1 MGATAV
7 DKLSAWLE
15 GYRAVASAYPMA
27 TASYVA
33 AMVALL
39 GVAIACSL
47 RGRSAMAYWAVV
59 GMVLVYLVISF
70 GEDIGHHVFRTLAVA
85 DQLRHGRPS
94 LFLTTGPEALTL
106 PTFVFYSF
114 VPYLP
119 TALLNLLGLSAH
131 AALKVVM
138 AVQVLILA
146 FGLRALI
153 EEREADPSLRSAA
166 WFGALLF
173 FGANYV
179 YGLWL
184 TRAAYAEIWVYCLI
198 PWVVRAILRRD
209 VAMVGLL
216 FFVQVT
222 IHPVMFAYAL
232 ACSLILVCGL
242 SAERPLA
249 LLGRCL
255 LPLLVVVMAGAP
267 FWLPQLL
274 WKDFIRGTV
283 GIPLPFADTFLSLA
297 DLIDRRYGR
306 NIGLCLPLAVLAMV
320 ALMGRRLPGRAAWLT
335 LTFAAC
341 LAVQTIYL
349 RPIVVDLP
357 FVAYT
362 QFIWRLMLPAALF
375 GFAAL
380 LVGWPSRAIW
390 LLAALSLLSVLNM
403 ATVFIGT
410 APANLTLA
418 MQPTN
423 DVSWHRDYAEN
434 DAGYGKLEYD
444 PNYARLPVRREPPD
458 SPVQRATFE
467 ALRAGVIARDPYVV
481 VRKAPVGFV
490 RYTMNGATL
499 QPQAYDDGLLLGPL
513 PPGATVGVSESW
525 TTGLL
530 WLRLGLLALVAV
542 LAAVVVAHRVR
553 HNLI

>member
-1 MGATAV
+1 MWTTAV

-15 GYRAVASAYPMA
+15 GYRAVASAYPFA
-27 TASYVA
+27 TASYLS

-39 GVAIACSL
+39 AIAIVCSL
-47 RGRSAMAYWAVV
+47 RGRAATAYWSLV
-59 GMVLVYLVISF
+59 GTVLVYLVISF
-70 GEDIGHHVFRTLAVA
+70 GEDIGHHVYRTLAVA

-138 AVQVLILA
+138 AAQILILA

-153 EEREADPSLRSAA
+153 EEHKAEPQLRSAA

-198 PWVVRAILRRD
+198 PWVVLAILRRD
-209 VAMVGLL
+209 GTMALLL
-216 FFVQVT
+216 FFVQVA
-222 IHPVMFAYAL
+222 IHPVMFAYAS
-232 ACSLILVCGL
+232 ACSLVLAYGL

-249 LLGRCL
+249 LLRRCL
-255 LPLLVVVMAGAP
+255 LPLLVAVAAGAP

-283 GIPLPFADTFLSLA
+283 GIPVPFVDTFLSLA
-297 DLIDRRYGR
+297 DLMDRRYGR
-306 NIGLCLPLAVLAMV
+306 NIGLCLPLAILAMI
-320 ALMGRRLPGRAAWLT
+320 ALAGRRMPARAGWLT
-335 LTFAAC
+335 LAFIAC
-341 LAVQTIYL
+341 LGVQTIYL
-349 RPIVVDLP
+349 RPIVADLP

-380 LVGWPSRAIW
+380 LVGWPPRAIW
-390 LLAALSLLSVLNM
+390 ILAALSLLSVLNM

-410 APANLTLA
+410 APANLTLVL
-418 MQPTN
+418 QPTS
-423 DVSWHRDYAEN
+423 DASWHRDYTEKN
-434 DAGYGKLEYD
+434 AGYGKLEYD
-444 PNYARLPVRREPPD
+444 PNYTSLPVRPEPPD
-458 SPVQRATFE
+458 GPIQRATFE
-467 ALRAGVIARDPYVV
+467 ELRAGVIARDPYIAVA
-481 VRKAPVGFV
+481 KAPVGLV
-490 RYTMNGATL
+490 HYTMNGAAL
-499 QPQAYDDGLLLGPL
+499 QLQAYDNGLLLGPL
-513 PPGATVGVSESW
+513 PPGARVGVSESW
-525 TTGLL
+525 PTGLL
-530 WLRLGLLALVAV
+530 WLRLCLLALVAA
-542 LAAVVVAHRVR
+542 LAAVVVARRVR
-553 HNLI
+553 HN